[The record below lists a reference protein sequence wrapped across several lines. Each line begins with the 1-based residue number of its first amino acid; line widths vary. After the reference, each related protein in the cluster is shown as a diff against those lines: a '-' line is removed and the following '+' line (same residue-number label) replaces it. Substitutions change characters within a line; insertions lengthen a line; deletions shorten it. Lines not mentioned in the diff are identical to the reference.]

1 MTQLPEGEI
10 EFALARVSCQPP
22 ENGRGLDP
30 AGSDGY
36 RDPQHLR
43 QHGLDEVP
51 IDRLREQKI
60 DVFVLQCRLGAI
72 EVKPFP
78 VANPGLKLDAEQ
90 VREPED
96 RRALALR
103 VGVDRIR
110 PHVRII
116 LDQIVQNVVPLP

>member
-22 ENGRGLDP
+22 ENGRGLNP

-51 IDRLREQKI
+51 IDRLREQEI
-60 DVFVLQCRLGAI
+60 DVFVLQSGLGAI

-78 VANPGLKLDAEQ
+78 VANPGLKLDPEQ
-90 VREPED
+90 VPEPDD
-96 RRALALR
+96 RPALPSLIAT
-103 VGVDRIR
+103 VPSR
-110 PHVRII
+110 P
-116 LDQIVQNVVPLP
+116 